1 MAEDLGTKLTQGII
15 DCINIKCGSLPFTKI
30 YRGVVDEILA
40 DNEYNIL
47 FNGNLYNIPTYGNS
61 TYGVGE
67 VVKIVVPLNNFNDA
81 FLLPKGGSGGGGE
94 SGVTSVNGKTG
105 DVVLG
110 INDIANLSTL
120 LNSKLDKNGDGSN
133 LTVDF
138 PIADTRENID
148 SGETMKIILGK
159 IAKYLNDIKDV
170 AFTGDYNDL
179 VNKPTISSGTVETI
193 NGTSPITATAN
204 SDKSAYTITHDNSGV
219 TAGTYKS
226 VTVDAKGHVTNGTN
240 PTTLSEF
247 GITDAKIDGNTI
259 TLGSNTLTPYSPSN
273 PQDIP
278 VTSVNNK
285 TGAVEL
291 TKSDIGLGN
300 VENKNSVTIRSEI
313 TSKNVTDALGFNPAT
328 RDIAT
333 ETANGL
339 MSSSDKTKL
348 DGVDSGA
355 QVNKIES
362 ISVNGTAQTITNKN
376 VDIAIPIKLTDLTND
391 AGFITKTVND
401 LTNYYLKSET
411 YSQQEVNNLI
421 ASIQKVTI
429 KIVDTLPT
437 TGEENVIYFISKTGS
452 GNDSYDEYM
461 WINNKWELIGT
472 TAVDLSDYYT
482 KEQTDSLLDNKANS
496 SSLQAH
502 IDNKN
507 NPHEVTKSQIGL
519 DNVTNERQY
528 SVNNP
533 PPYPVTSV
541 NGDTGDVVL
550 SATDVGALPITGGTL
565 TGNLTGQY
573 ITGTRLQ
580 TTATSN
586 HDGDF
591 ATLYDGW
598 IYFRTPSEV
607 LSDIGGFA
615 SSNITQ
621 TLGSSTTKVP
631 SEKAVADAISSAG
644 GGDMLKANYATKS
657 DTIVDEAY
665 KAEQDGDGN
674 VISET
679 YLKKDQFFD
688 AQNDTGNPE
697 LKGNLDKLI
706 LGKRPDKATGVA
718 VGEHQEIQFDDW
730 DMYSNATIGR
740 HGNHLQIVDQY
751 DQNNSTVILFNESG
765 IQVNAGTTSP
775 YSAAIKNVL
784 APTEDLDAAN
794 KKYVDDAIA
803 ASGGGEDKFFDE
815 MADTGNPSLKTNLT
829 ALVLP
834 KDEQELRL
842 GSGNSQSFLYHLND
856 TLAIRNA
863 ANGTYNGITVGV
875 SQISLYDSMQ
885 GTPLKN
891 VGTPTEDLDAVNK
904 KYVDSNF
911 LSPTGDGS
919 NLTETFTQATT
930 RANINTGET
939 HSTIFGK
946 IKKWFADLKT
956 IAFTGKFSDLT
967 EHPTTLN
974 GYGITDCEIHD
985 GLISIGDNSIEPL
998 TSIPIGGTTIG
1009 GVKNGG
1015 NVTINSDGT
1024 MTASG
1029 SGGDYLPLSGGT
1041 LTGELTIKSGGL
1053 NVQSDNTSLMNTT
1066 ITGKETIVS
1075 PTTGTDFL
1083 NLSAYKIEF
1092 ENSTNNIIPF
1102 SLITADDQSFTP
1114 NTTMKVAYDLYNNTT
1129 ITGKS
1134 IVIDTDDTKG
1144 KFTVTSDSM
1153 SFYDVMGYINDLSF
1167 ANGKLTLNYKP
1178 EDQSTY
1184 TILID
1189 SVNNKISFTGVAES
1203 PEGSVNNYGTIDG
1216 VKNPTTTYQVA
1227 NKAYVDLLSQSVN
1240 SALTSLTNEFKSQL
1254 ADKAP
1259 AYQYSTTDLTAGTSS
1274 LAEGTLYFVYE

>member
-1 MAEDLGTKLTQGII
+1 MAEDLGSKLTQGII

-30 YRGVVDEILA
+30 YRGVVDEILS

-67 VVKIVVPLNNFNDA
+67 VVKIVVPLNNFSDA

-94 SGVTSVNGKTG
+94 TGVTSVNGKTG
-105 DVVLG
+105 DVILG

-138 PIADTRENID
+138 SIAETRENID
-148 SGETMKIILGK
+148 SRETMKIILGK
-159 IAKYLNDIKDV
+159 IAKYLNDIKEV

-179 VNKPTISSGTVETI
+179 TNKPTIPSGTIETI
-193 NGTSPITATAN
+193 NGTAPITATAN
-204 SDKSAYTITHDNSGV
+204 SDKSIYTITHNDSGV

-226 VTVDAKGHVTNGTN
+226 VTVDSKGHVTNGTN
-240 PTTLSEF
+240 PTTLSGF

-273 PQDIP
+273 PQNIP
-278 VTSVNNK
+278 VISVNNK

-300 VENKNSVTIRSEI
+300 VENKSSATIRSEI

-328 RDIAT
+328 RDVAT

-348 DGVDSGA
+348 DEIDSGA

-362 ISVNGTAQTITNKN
+362 ISVNGTVQTITNKN
-376 VDIAIPIKLTDLTND
+376 VDITIPVKLTDLTND

-401 LTNYYLKSET
+401 LTNYYSKNET
-411 YSQQEVNNLI
+411 YTQQEVNNLI

-437 TGEENVIYFISKTGS
+437 TGEENVIYFIPKTGS
-452 GNDSYDEYM
+452 NNDSYDEYM

-482 KEQTDSLLDNKANS
+482 KEQTNSLLDNKANS
-496 SSLQAH
+496 SALQSH

-519 DNVTNERQY
+519 DNVANERQY

-541 NGDTGDVVL
+541 NTKTGDVVL
-550 SATDVGALPITGGTL
+550 SADDIGALPIAGGTL

-573 ITGTRLQ
+573 ITGTLLR

-644 GGDMLKANYATKS
+644 GGDMLKANYATQS

-665 KAEQDGDGN
+665 KAQQDGDGN
-674 VISET
+674 IISET
-679 YLKKDQFFD
+679 YLKEDQFFD
-688 AQNDTGNPE
+688 AQNDTGNPQ
-697 LKGNLDKLI
+697 LKGNLTKLM
-706 LGKRPDKATGVA
+706 LGKRPDVDTGSA
-718 VGEHQEIQFDDW
+718 VGEGQYIQFDDW
-730 DMYSNATIGR
+730 GS
-740 HGNHLQIVDQY
+740 
-751 DQNNSTVILFNESG
+751 NNSAIIQRANEALMIMNQTSDSG
-765 IQVNAGTTSP
+765 VSLLLEENNIRVSAKGNAP

-829 ALVLP
+829 ELVLP
-834 KDEQELRL
+834 KDEQSLRL
-842 GSGNSQSFLYHLND
+842 GSGNSQSFLCRLND
-856 TLAIRNA
+856 TLLIRNA
-863 ANGTYNGITVGV
+863 AGGTYNGITVGV
-875 SQISLYDSMQ
+875 SQISLYDSIH

-891 VGTPTEDLDAVNK
+891 VGTPTENLDAVNK
-904 KYVDSNF
+904 GYVDSNF

-930 RANINTGET
+930 RANINTDEK

-967 EHPTTLN
+967 EHPTTLD

-1015 NVTINSDGT
+1015 NVTINADGT

-1029 SGGDYLPLSGGT
+1029 GGDYLPLSGGT
-1041 LTGELTIKSGGL
+1041 LTGKLTIKSGGL
-1053 NVQSDNTSLMNTT
+1053 NVQSGNTSLMNTT
-1066 ITGKETIVS
+1066 ITGKETITS

-1092 ENSTNNIIPF
+1092 EDSANNIIPF
-1102 SLITADDQSFTP
+1102 SLTTANDQSGTP

-1129 ITGKS
+1129 VTGKN
-1134 IVIDTDDTKG
+1134 IVIDTDDTKS
-1144 KFTVTSDSM
+1144 KFTVTSNSM
-1153 SFYDVMGYINDLSF
+1153 AFNDVMSNINNLSF
-1167 ANGKLTLNYKP
+1167 SSGKLTLNYKP

-1203 PEGSVNNYGTIDG
+1203 PEGETNNYGTIDG